1 MEQLVKFDPKR
12 VGFSF
17 IYVAFKVISIVWNLN
32 FENVKLSVML
42 GSNTFIGEG
51 KLGLEVFHALMK
63 DSKFKDVPMI
73 LEISE
78 QNTRSKSNL
87 EVLQRL

>member
-1 MEQLVKFDPKR
+1 
-12 VGFSF
+12 
-17 IYVAFKVISIVWNLN
+17 
-32 FENVKLSVML
+32 ML